1 MAGKVLTVASV
12 VVVVGLV
19 EVVRIA
25 VVVLIVVGQVH
36 TVFAAEN
43 KVYRTRVYSKC
54 WLKL

>member
-54 WLKL
+54 W